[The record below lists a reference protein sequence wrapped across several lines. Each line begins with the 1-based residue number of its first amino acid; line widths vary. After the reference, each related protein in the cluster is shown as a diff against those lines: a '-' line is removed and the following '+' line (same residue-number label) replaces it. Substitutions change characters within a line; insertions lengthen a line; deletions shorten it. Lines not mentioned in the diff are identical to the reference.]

1 MQQQQFTHEA
11 QAAEALERMKRNSA
25 TTKLH
30 ASRSEL
36 LAQLRAQVGGG
47 VTQLLEL
54 KLGVDLAVLV
64 LGCSQCASV
73 FARLESTPPF
83 FIFRVVADLT
93 NAPAMA
99 LGGVAYFGGGFG
111 GKTKHWIETQVGC
124 MRACA
129 HAYPCF

>member
-25 TTKLH
+25 THKLHACKLH

-36 LAQLRAQVGGG
+36 LAQLRAQGGGG

-54 KLGVDLAVLV
+54 KLRVDLAVLV
-64 LGCSQCASV
+64 LGCSQCTSV

-99 LGGVAYFGGGFG
+99 LGGVANFGGGFG
-111 GKTKHWIETQVGC
+111 GKTKHWIENQVGC
-124 MRACA
+124 MRA
-129 HAYPCF
+129 